1 MLEFFVGLG
10 PEAATCAEI
19 AFYVLKKQELF
30 VDTIWNGIAHY
41 DLALLH

>member
-19 AFYVLKKQELF
+19 DFYVLKKQLF
-30 VDTIWNGIAHY
+30 VDTIWNGTAHY
-41 DLALLH
+41 ELALLH